1 MVLEAAGD
9 NSDIASGN
17 SVGQKSYDRKEGGR
31 ILAGSDT
38 VSNGVIIDIGDL
50 EVEEEAEEKEE
61 RNTVEG
67 DGENADERNKSA
79 AEDGDTV
86 HADETSD
93 DEKAIHH
100 SSETLKGLE
109 LNGELRDGTYSNSS
123 VKSMEGETYD
133 DQLFK
138 VSEGTHR
145 NQVSSCAKE
154 VPDGG
159 VLGSKVHNSF
169 DSGIKH
175 GNKSVRTI
183 HDNSTSM
190 TLGNTDL
197 FVQKRAG
204 RSSKRNSNRTRRSEK
219 MHSRSGAA
227 EVDGSREAC
236 EAVCSSKLEGL
247 AHRIEELESELR
259 EAAELEVALY
269 SIVAEHG
276 SSIHK
281 VHTPARRLSRM
292 YIHAYRNWSKEKRAS
307 AARSMVSGLV
317 LVAKACGN
325 DVASFNYHA
334 TMIVTSSFNYHATM
348 TFLYLH
354 QMSNSAA
361 DLGGSFSI
369 SLWKKA
375 FQDAFERLCPVRA
388 AGHEC
393 GCLPLLAKLV
403 MEQCVVWLD
412 IAMFNTIL
420 RESPDGIPTDP
431 ISDPIIGFKVLPISP
446 GSLSFGVGVQL
457 KNSAS
462 VWISIFSYVG
472 NYFWTHYF
480 FTVLAASSG
489 KFEYSALKTEHTF
502 KDRI

>member
-1 MVLEAAGD
+1 MLVLEAPGD

-17 SVGQKSYDRKEGGR
+17 SVGQKTYDCKEGGR

-50 EVEEEAEEKEE
+50 KVEEDAEEIEE
-61 RNTVEG
+61 RNTVEGDENNKGVQTDSLVLAEIISFSNG

-175 GNKSVRTI
+175 GNKSVRTV

-204 RSSKRNSNRTRRSEK
+204 RSSKRNSNRTRSSEK

-325 DVASFNYHA
+325 DVA
-334 TMIVTSSFNYHATM
+334 
-348 TFLYLH
+348 
-354 QMSNSAA
+354 
-361 DLGGSFSI
+361 
-369 SLWKKA
+369 
-375 FQDAFERLCPVRA
+375 R
-388 AGHEC
+388 
-393 GCLPLLAKLV
+393 
-403 MEQCVVWLD
+403 
-412 IAMFNTIL
+412 
-420 RESPDGIPTDP
+420 
-431 ISDPIIGFKVLPISP
+431 
-446 GSLSFGVGVQL
+446 
-457 KNSAS
+457 
-462 VWISIFSYVG
+462 
-472 NYFWTHYF
+472 
-480 FTVLAASSG
+480 
-489 KFEYSALKTEHTF
+489 
-502 KDRI
+502 